1 MTRKLTGFTLG
12 IFLFAAL
19 PAMTGCMTTQ
29 GDSKRQER
37 TVKKSK
43 KDGPINYGLVTSKSK
58 IDRGHLM
65 RGQRA
70 MYSNALDSY

>member
-1 MTRKLTGFTLG
+1 MKRKLTGFTLG
-12 IFLFAAL
+12 IFLFAVL
-19 PAMTGCMTTQ
+19 PVMTGCMTTQ

-37 TVKKSK
+37 TVKKGK
-43 KDGPINYGLVTSKSK
+43 KDRPKNYGLVTAKSK

-65 RGQRA
+65 RGQRV

>member
-1 MTRKLTGFTLG
+1 MKRTLTGFTLG
-12 IFLFAAL
+12 IFLFAVL
-19 PAMTGCMTTQ
+19 PVMTGCMTTQ

-37 TVKKSK
+37 TVKKGK
-43 KDGPINYGLVTSKSK
+43 KDRPTNYGLVTAKSK

-65 RGQRA
+65 RGQRV